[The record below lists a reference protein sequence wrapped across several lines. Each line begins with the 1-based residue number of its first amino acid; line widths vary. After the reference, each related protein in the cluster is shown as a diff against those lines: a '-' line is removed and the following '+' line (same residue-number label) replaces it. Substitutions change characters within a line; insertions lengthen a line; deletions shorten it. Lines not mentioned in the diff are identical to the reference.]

1 MAGEAGSGREGVAGL
16 SQGQLTLACA
26 VAALAAAAV
35 YVPGGAVWDDHTLIL
50 GALAPLNGAGLL
62 GLWTQ
67 PVGGGE
73 VGTGYY
79 RPLAMT
85 ALALLGRIGIPAIH
99 LLAAALHGGSTAL
112 LHRLLGDRPGVA
124 PEAAALGALLFA
136 VHPLANE
143 ALGWA
148 SALPD
153 VMAVHLGLWSV
164 LAASRGG
171 LRLGLAAVLPVA
183 VLLLLGALCKETSL
197 LLLPIAIVGG
207 LVRGSAA
214 RVGWLAWGVGVAGA
228 LTARLLAGT
237 GAAWSVAGK
246 AALVPGALLW
256 PLGSLAVPWPLTAVR
271 DLLAMPAWSLVAG
284 LAVLGAMAL
293 GAVSA
298 GRRPESTGRLAW
310 AGLGLALA
318 APALAL
324 PPTLTGYL
332 AAERYAYPALVGAAL
347 WVAAVGSA
355 RWLKA
360 GLVLAVLSVGAHGLR
375 APAWRGDVALFG
387 SAAVRLPGSS
397 YAWHFLGLALA
408 RGGDMTGAADALE
421 MAVLTGHPHPQDRL
435 MALKAMLESGDA
447 ARAFAWAEAGPA
459 EGLTAEDIAYWAM
472 AAWRAGEADK
482 ARSLVGMLR
491 TQGGYA
497 GPPWV
502 TDLAAEMAR
511 QAPAP

>member
-1 MAGEAGSGREGVAGL
+1 M
-16 SQGQLTLACA
+16 
-26 VAALAAAAV
+26 
-35 YVPGGAVWDDHTLIL
+35 YVPGGAVWDDHTLIVA
-50 GALAPLNGAGLL
+50 ALAPLDAAGLVD
-62 GLWTQ
+62 LWTQ

-85 ALALLGRIGIPAIH
+85 ALALTGKLGIPAVH
-99 LLAAALHGGSTAL
+99 LLATALHAGSAAL
-112 LHRLLGDRPGVA
+112 LHRLLHGRRGGA
-124 PEAAALGALLFA
+124 PEAVTLGALLFA
-136 VHPLANE
+136 VHPLASE

-153 VMAVHLGLWSV
+153 VMAVHLGLWSIW
-164 LAASRGG
+164 AARRGRVG
-171 LRLGLAAVLPVA
+171 LGLAAA
-183 VLLLLGALCKETSL
+183 LLLAGALSKETSL
-197 LLLPIAIVGG
+197 LLLPFALLGG
-207 LVRGSAA
+207 LAPRA
-214 RVGWLAWGVGVAGA
+214 GWLAWGVGAAGA
-228 LTARLLAGT
+228 VGARLFAGT

-246 AALVPGALLW
+246 ASLIPGAILW
-256 PLGSLAVPWPLTAVR
+256 PLGSLAIPWPLTAVR
-271 DLLAMPAWSLVAG
+271 DLLSMPAWTLAAG
-284 LAVLGAMAL
+284 LAVLGAMAM

-298 GRRPESTGRLAW
+298 GRRAGGSGRLAW

-332 AAERYAYPALVGAAL
+332 AAERYAYPALVGAAA

-375 APAWRGDVALFG
+375 AQAWRSDVALFG
-387 SAAVRLPGSS
+387 SAAVRSPTSS

-408 RGGDMTGAADALE
+408 REGDMTGAADALE

-435 MALKAMLESGDA
+435 MALKAMLEAGEA
-447 ARAFAWAEAGPA
+447 ERALAWAESGPS
-459 EGLTAEDIAYWAM
+459 EGLTAELLAYWAR
-472 AAWRAGEADK
+472 AAWEAGDSARARE
-482 ARSLVGMLR
+482 LVEKLR
-491 TQGGYA
+491 TPEGYA

-502 TDLAAEMAR
+502 AELAATIAE
-511 QAPAP
+511 